1 MTTPLSLI
9 ARKAE
14 LTGLRN
20 GLDVGGGQAL
30 FYTNAPPDLPD
41 TATAETLLG
50 SIALAATSGGVGESG
65 ALATLTLTVPQV
77 ASAVASGV
85 IGFVRLAN
93 GAGDGFMDLP
103 VGIAGSGQPVIVSA
117 TQVYA
122 GGELQLVSCVIAK

>member
-20 GLDVGGGQAL
+20 ALDAGGGEAL
-30 FYTNAPPDLPD
+30 FYTNSPPATPD

-50 SIALAATSGGVGESG
+50 TIALATTSGVIGASG

-77 ASAVASGV
+77 APAAATGV
-85 IGFVRLAN
+85 IGFVRLADGVGN
-93 GAGDGFMDLP
+93 GFMDLP
-103 VGIAGSGQPVIVSA
+103 VGLAGSGLPVIVNA